1 MCAAAPSPDLQ
12 PRPEHGACASA
23 HGMVGE
29 VRAQA
34 RGRPDGTAEALVQET
49 YRELRRIAGRYMRAQ
64 RDDHTLQPTALVHE
78 AYLRLAHAR
87 GSGWKSRTQFVAV
100 AASAMRC
107 VLIDSARR
115 RGAAKRH
122 GGARMTLVEGS
133 AIDEPRPIDLL
144 ALDEALQRLAAVEER
159 PARVVELRFFGG
171 LELARVAEVLG
182 VSLPTVKRDWRFA
195 KAWLAR
201 ELR

>member
-1 MCAAAPSPDLQ
+1 
-12 PRPEHGACASA
+12 
-23 HGMVGE
+23 MVGE
-29 VRAQA
+29 ARAQNPDV
-34 RGRPDGTAEALVQET
+34 PDGTAEALVEQT
-49 YRELRRIAGRYMRAQ
+49 YRELRRIAGRYMRTQ

-78 AYLRLAHAR
+78 AYLRLARAR

-115 RGAAKRH
+115 RGAAKRD
-122 GGARMTLVEGS
+122 GGARVTLVDGS
-133 AIDEPRPIDLL
+133 AIDEPRPLDLL
-144 ALDEALQRLAAVEER
+144 ALDEALERLAAVDER
-159 PARVVELRFFGG
+159 AARVVELRFFGG
-171 LELARVAEVLG
+171 LELALVAEVLD

-195 KAWLAR
+195 RAWLAR